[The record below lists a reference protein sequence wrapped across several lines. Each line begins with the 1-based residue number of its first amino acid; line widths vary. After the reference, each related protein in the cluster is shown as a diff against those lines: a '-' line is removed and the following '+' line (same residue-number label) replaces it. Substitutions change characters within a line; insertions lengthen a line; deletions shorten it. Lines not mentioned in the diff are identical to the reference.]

1 MNTIK
6 KTLPS
11 SKHLV
16 SLAGHNFILPEKFE
30 YHLKDRGQLYK
41 FKFKKHEGY
50 VPPKGHLNF
59 KVGDRVYPVRLNPDF
74 IQGGNFK
81 LTKKK
86 GSTPETEVYEV
97 SGMIEL
103 EYFRSRFHKIIINS
117 PGYDSGLHGYDD
129 NFLRIGESLKKE
141 KCGSFILYQ
150 HTGFW
155 VLLNDLLLALESIA
169 SDLQDVIDYCLQN
182 SFKIC
187 LSRDPKLYLSG
198 FSMGGGATAIVG
210 GRNHRVKKMLLI
222 APSPE
227 KREDLVVQW
236 LKKYRGEVYFVHG
249 RMDGLI
255 PLKYSK
261 MFAQAAGKAKK
272 VELVTLKK
280 CNHRFT
286 GKISQKEF
294 ILAYSRVF
302 AADK

>member
-50 VPPKGHLNF
+50 VPPNGHLNF

-74 IQGGNFK
+74 IQGDLFEW
-81 LTKKK
+81 TKKK
-86 GSTPETEVYEV
+86 GSTSETEVYEV
-97 SGMIEL
+97 SSTIEL
-103 EYFRSRFHKIIINS
+103 EYFRTRFHKMIINS
-117 PGYDSGLHGYDD
+117 PGYDSDLHGYDGI
-129 NFLRIGESLKKE
+129 FLRIGELLKKE
-141 KCGSFILYQ
+141 KSGSFILYQ

-187 LSRDPKLYLSG
+187 LSRDPKLFLSG
-198 FSMGGGATAIVG
+198 FSMGGGATAIAG

-227 KREDLVVQW
+227 KR
-236 LKKYRGEVYFVHG
+236 
-249 RMDGLI
+249 
-255 PLKYSK
+255 
-261 MFAQAAGKAKK
+261 
-272 VELVTLKK
+272 
-280 CNHRFT
+280 
-286 GKISQKEF
+286 
-294 ILAYSRVF
+294 
-302 AADK
+302 